1 MSLSP
6 FDQEFDATALP
17 QIYAEFGE
25 VMSYTP
31 PGGSLVEGV
40 LVILDQE
47 DDSYDPGRGAARIKV
62 TRTAATVQVADA
74 KLVAAGI
81 KPGKNGVFGR
91 VQGRSLK
98 IDSAPREKSREWVLD
113 LVEIPG

>member
-1 MSLSP
+1 MHDTQVCERCTHS
-6 FDQEFDATALP
+6 T
-17 QIYAEFGE
+17 
-25 VMSYTP
+25 VC
-31 PGGSLVEGV
+31 
-40 LVILDQE
+40 
-47 DDSYDPGRGAARIKV
+47 

-98 IDSAPREKSREWVLD
+98 IDSAPREKSGEWVLD